1 MAFCVFTTNCKEN
14 STENLKNNQ
23 EREKSI
29 ANKTNNSQ
37 VKIGTQIW
45 MTANL
50 NVDPNRQDKNL

>member
-1 MAFCVFTTNCKEN
+1 MKKSKQLLLIMAFFVFTTNCQEN

-37 VKIGTQIW
+37 VKIGTQIC
-45 MTANL
+45 L
-50 NVDPNRQDKNL
+50 LH